1 MKKLFLFTAAAALI
15 SSAAFAQEL
24 AQSYNPDFGTGNVL
38 AASMSPGG
46 DDAFNAR
53 AQAGPH
59 GAVRSNRDR
68 MRPALRETDPDP
80 NIRFQ
85 LYREQQ
91 ENVSGD

>member
-1 MKKLFLFTAAAALI
+1 MKKLFLLTAGAALI
-15 SSAAFAQEL
+15 SSATFAQEL

-38 AASMSPGG
+38 AAPMSPGG

-59 GAVRSNRDR
+59 AARSKRNR
-68 MRPALRETDPDP
+68 MQPAARQTDPDP

-91 ENVSGD
+91 EDVSGD